1 MAFYIKIQKI
11 LEGDAAVRYS
21 FESDQGRRGS
31 FELNKKT
38 SEVILIEPMPSDEQ
52 GHCFNRAAV
61 KIMREWREGRLPEM
75 TEWAS

>member
-1 MAFYIKIQKI
+1 MAFYIKIQKAF
-11 LEGDAAVRYS
+11 EDDAIARYV
-21 FESDQGRRGS
+21 FESDQSRKGL

-38 SEVILIEPMPSDEQ
+38 GEISLIEPMPNDEQ
-52 GHCFNRAAV
+52 SNCFNRAAT